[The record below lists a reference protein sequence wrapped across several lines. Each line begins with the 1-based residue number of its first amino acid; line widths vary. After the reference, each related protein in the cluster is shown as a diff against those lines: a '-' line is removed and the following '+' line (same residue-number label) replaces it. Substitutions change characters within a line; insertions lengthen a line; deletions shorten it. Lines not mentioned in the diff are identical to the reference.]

1 MERLNP
7 KDDLETLQG
16 ANASLV
22 RFLDRLA
29 SAPAPGADYEIEA
42 LVTLEETLQSVG
54 VLLSSGLQNSNEPAI
69 REEFRH
75 YRDNL
80 VALHRELSGMQNRAL
95 ASRARLY
102 FHDSH
107 LQTIKAW
114 CHTSRETQ

>member
-7 KDDLETLQG
+7 NNDLETLQG

-22 RFLDRLA
+22 RFLDRFA
-29 SAPAPGADYEIEA
+29 AAPVPGSDYEIEA

-80 VALHRELSGMQNRAL
+80 VAPHRELSGMQNRAL
-95 ASRARLY
+95 ASRACLY
-102 FHDSH
+102 FHENH
-107 LQTIKAW
+107 LQMIKAW
-114 CHTSRETQ
+114 RRTSRETQ